1 MWRIGGLQEMGVTV
15 EIMVDSLL
23 GCGRPGQITA
33 FRRVGLLMGSK
44 LGGCKGHVCPTV
56 VLPSQRAQ

>member
-1 MWRIGGLQEMGVTV
+1 MGVTV